1 MNKIDEL
8 YDKINKEI
16 IKTYENKHEILLEE
30 EKNLKDNL
38 QNEVT
43 KIKEKFE
50 FFLSNLVNL
59 IKSNEKIT
67 KGIKIMEKEKDK
79 NMIKTLTYISKIN
92 KNKKEM
98 NI

>member
-38 QNEVT
+38 
-43 KIKEKFE
+43 
-50 FFLSNLVNL
+50 
-59 IKSNEKIT
+59 
-67 KGIKIMEKEKDK
+67 
-79 NMIKTLTYISKIN
+79 
-92 KNKKEM
+92 
-98 NI
+98 